1 MNTQKEPKLS
11 VVGAGPGDP
20 DLITLKAVKALQAAD
35 VVLYDALVNKEILKH
50 ANPLAELHFVGK
62 RKGYKRYSQDEINQ
76 MIVDLAYQK
85 GHVVRLKGGDPY
97 VFGRGAEEVEFANL
111 RGIPGESVPGISS
124 ANAAPASIGI
134 PLTSRG
140 YSESYWVMTGTTS
153 DLQLTR
159 DIEQAARSTATM
171 VFLMGMSNLPK
182 IVSILKKNGKGNT
195 PAAIIQNGTCE
206 NERSVVGTVTELPA
220 LKDKY
225 RLSNPAIIIVG
236 KVVRF
241 SNPVP
246 GYTDHP
252 PVQVALNEIN

>member
-1 MNTQKEPKLS
+1 MNLKKEPKLT

-20 DLITLKAVKALQAAD
+20 DLITLKAIKALKSAD

-50 ANPLAELHFVGK
+50 VGFGAVLKFVGK
-62 RKGYKRYSQDEINQ
+62 RKGYKRYSQDEINAL
-76 MIVDLAYQK
+76 IVDLAFKK

-111 RGIPGESVPGISS
+111 RGIPGDSIPGISS
-124 ANAAPASIGI
+124 ANAVPASIGI

-159 DIEQAARSTATM
+159 DIEQASQSTATL
-171 VFLMGMSNLPK
+171 VFLMGMSNLSK
-182 IVSILKKNGKGNT
+182 IVAVLHKNGHGNT
-195 PAAIIQNGTCE
+195 PAAIIQNGTRE
-206 NERSVVGTVTELPA
+206 NERSIVGTVDELVS
-220 LKDKY
+220 LKDKHK
-225 RLSNPAIIIVG
+225 LSNPAIIIVG

-241 SNPVP
+241 SYPLA

-252 PVQVALNEIN
+252 PLKIALNEIN